1 MGRKAKYTFE
11 LKLKAAQD
19 YLSGKKSASDIAFE
33 LGMGK
38 YGDNRIRQW
47 ASLYKAN
54 GQEALKPKER
64 NSSYSKEFKEQVVQ
78 DYVQNGLS
86 PYELATKYNIP
97 SKTVIDQ
104 WIKRYNNHIEQRDYC
119 PHQEVYMAERKKTTK
134 EERMETSIM
143 VAIIK
148 KQPQNMAA
156 AIPRSIHGY
165 ANMKARGQ
173 MA

>member
-64 NSSYSKEFKEQVVQ
+64 NSSYSKAFKEHCTKW
-78 DYVQNGLS
+78 GFTKR
-86 PYELATKYNIP
+86 PYNRIQYF
-97 SKTVIDQ
+97 Q
-104 WIKRYNNHIEQRDYC
+104 
-119 PHQEVYMAERKKTTK
+119 
-134 EERMETSIM
+134 
-143 VAIIK
+143 
-148 KQPQNMAA
+148 
-156 AIPRSIHGY
+156 
-165 ANMKARGQ
+165 
-173 MA
+173 

>member
-11 LKLKAAQD
+11 QKLKTVQD
-19 YLSGKKSASDIAFE
+19 YQSGKKSAVDIAFE
-33 LGMGK
+33 LDMGK
-38 YGDNRIRQW
+38 NGDNRIREW
-47 ASLYKAN
+47 SNLY
-54 GQEALKPKER
+54 
-64 NSSYSKEFKEQVVQ
+64 YSKEFKEMVVQ

-86 PYELATKYNIP
+86 QNGLAAKYNI
-97 SKTVIDQ
+97 SGKTVIIQ

-119 PHQEVYMAERKKTTK
+119 PHLEVYMAERKKTTK

-143 VAIIK
+143 IAIIK
-148 KQPQNMAA
+148 KRPQNMSA

-165 ANMKARGQ
+165 ANMTAREQ

>member
-19 YLSGKKSASDIAFE
+19 YLSGKKSAADIAFE

-64 NSSYSKEFKEQVVQ
+64 NSSYSKEFKEMVVQ

-119 PHQEVYMAERKKTTK
+119 PHPEVYMAERKKTTK

-143 VAIIK
+143 IAITK

-156 AIPRSIHGY
+156 AIPGSIHGY
-165 ANMKARGQ
+165 ANMTDREQ